1 MHERVRRAVVTA
13 CALLLGGAGPLSGSP
28 PEDAT
33 EVAGLVGVVRD
44 ASGFPIAQARVSV
57 SSVPESVRTDA
68 EGRFHLAVP
77 PAPEAEI
84 RIEAAGFE
92 SLRRTVAVEGVVE
105 VELQLTPRALS
116 EEVTVHATRTDTR
129 LSDTPLS
136 VVILSTGDLEGSAA
150 PVLDDVLRQVPGFTL
165 FRRSGS
171 RTANPT
177 SQGASL
183 RGIGASGASRAVV
196 LDDGVPL
203 NDPFGGWVPWG
214 RVPLLALDRVEVLR
228 GGASDLH
235 GNAALAGVVDLV
247 RRPVEGPMLLA
258 EGALGQQGTGSGT
271 LVGGARRGPWGAAAA
286 AERLVTDGYVIVDPS
301 ARGPIDQPAGSRHT
315 AVDVRLERALG
326 DADSRSSLVFV
337 RGAWFDESRANGT
350 PYQANDTRLRQLQL
364 GFDRRGARGSVG
376 LRAYGTDQ
384 TYHQTFSAVSEDRTR
399 ETPSR
404 AQEVPSTAFG
414 VSLQGTRAA
423 GSVALLGGL
432 QASQV
437 RGTSDETVFTP
448 GGTLD
453 TSAGGRQRTA
463 SGFAQVA
470 WHPAQRVSL
479 TTGLRLDAWR
489 NGDAARTNAGVTTAL
504 AEREQTAWSPRL
516 GVTWQAASSL
526 AVTGSAYRSFRAPTL
541 NELYRP
547 FRVGNVL
554 TQANETLEA
563 ERLTGFEAGARW
575 ARGPASLRG
584 TLFWMT
590 VDDPIANVTLTVTPA
605 LTTQQRRN
613 LGRSRSRGAEVDAE
627 ARLSSGL
634 SLSAGYL
641 FADARV
647 VENPAD
653 PLLVGLRTPQVPRH
667 QASAQ
672 ARFASARFTT
682 ALLAR
687 WSAMQ
692 FEDDRNRIALA
703 GFATLD
709 ALLSVSIGSRLD
721 LLAAVENV
729 TDNRYEVGR
738 TPVPTIGPPRTGR
751 VALRLEVPGR

>member
-13 CALLLGGAGPLSGSP
+13 CALLLGGAGPLSAAP
-28 PEDAT
+28 AEDAT
-33 EVAGLVGVVRD
+33 DVAALVGVVRD
-44 ASGFPIAQARVSV
+44 ASGFPIPQARVSV
-57 SSVPESVRTDA
+57 SSVRESVWTDA

-77 PAPEAEI
+77 PAPEVEI
-84 RIEAAGFE
+84 RIEAVGFE
-92 SLRRTVAVEGVVE
+92 SLRRTVALDGVVE

-116 EEVTVHATRTDTR
+116 EEVTVHATRTDAR

-136 VVILSTGDLEGSAA
+136 VVILSTGDLEASAA

-228 GGASDLH
+228 GGASDLY

-247 RRPVEGPMLLA
+247 RRPVQGPMLLA
-258 EGALGQQGTGSGT
+258 EG
-271 LVGGARRGPWGAAAA
+271 
-286 AERLVTDGYVIVDPS
+286 
-301 ARGPIDQPAGSRHT
+301 
-315 AVDVRLERALG
+315 ALG

-364 GFDRRGARGSVG
+364 GFDRRGARGSLG

-414 VSLQGTRAA
+414 VSLHGTRAA

-448 GGTLD
+448 GGTLN

-489 NGDAARTNAGVTTAL
+489 NGDAARSNAGVTTAL
-504 AEREQTAWSPRL
+504 AEREETAWSPRL

-554 TQANETLEA
+554 TQANESLEA

-575 ARGPASLRG
+575 GRGPASLRA

-647 VENPAD
+647 IENPAD

-672 ARFASARFTT
+672 ARYASARFTT

-729 TDNRYEVGR
+729 TDTRCEVGR
-738 TPVPTIGPPRTGR
+738 TPVPTIGPPRTAR
-751 VALRLEVPGR
+751 VALRLEVPAR